1 MDEPATN
8 LHVSRQMEL
17 RGFLKDF
24 AIKNAITFVI
34 ATHSPFMVNLDYL
47 DEVRIISTHDQNVA
61 SIDNNFSVINQED
74 TDSLAPIRKSL
85 TVNNNV
91 FIDQDQIVVF
101 VEGITDYNY
110 LVGMKNWLGDK
121 QYEQLTFL
129 PIKGLGINKEDRE
142 KRLDL
147 LKKIWHL
154 NSVLLTD
161 GDYAGQEVVQLN
173 KDSMHPIHLISLN
186 KLGFNEIED
195 LFSNED
201 QTKFGIKKGATN
213 DKEDKWNK
221 STIQS
226 VTFKK
231 ILYKDALINKE
242 SKTNNDETSIIS
254 KQTQTNFKKVFDEII
269 KLIKKPN

>member
-1 MDEPATN
+1 
-8 LHVSRQMEL
+8 MEL

-74 TDSLAPIRKSL
+74 TDSLTPIRKSL

-101 VEGITDYNY
+101 VEGITNYNY

-195 LFSNED
+195 LFSNEN